1 MRVPH
6 SYNMGDYFQHWLDMG
21 AKLGSKAPKIFYVN
35 WFRKD
40 ENGKFMWPG
49 FAENSRVLKWMI
61 QRVEGKVQARE
72 SPMGYLPFVKDIDVY
87 VISLAEIVLFLS
99 VN

>member
-1 MRVPH
+1 
-6 SYNMGDYFQHWLDMG
+6 MGDYFQHWLDMG

-49 FAENSRVLKWMI
+49 FGENSRVLKWI
-61 QRVEGKVQARE
+61 VDRVDGKAHYVQT
-72 SPMGYLPFVKDIDVY
+72 PMGLLPDPDDLDLLGLNITPVCGG
-87 VISLAEIVLFLS
+87 LQ
-99 VN
+99 